1 VVTPTHKWR
10 SSHSERG
17 SVMAIAR
24 RFKIFHDEV
33 FPFGAYLVG
42 EVGPV
47 FDFDKSTKD
56 SKVQQVD
63 KDSGLLLW
71 SVEVLDADPEAGK
84 KSKTVT
90 VKLAARVQPA
100 PPEALPGLPFR
111 PVVFQGLSALP
122 YIDDAGKFSRIVWSF
137 KAEAMTAPGKAETA
151 AASGKSDS
159 ASSKVA

>member
-1 VVTPTHKWR
+1 
-10 SSHSERG
+10 
-17 SVMAIAR
+17 MAIAR
-24 RFKIFHDEV
+24 RFKISHDEV
-33 FPFGAYLVG
+33 FAFGAYLVG

-47 FDFDKSTKD
+47 FDFEKSSKD
-56 SKVQQVD
+56 AKVQQVD
-63 KDSGLLLW
+63 KDNGLPLW

-90 VKLAARVQPA
+90 VKIAARVQPV

-137 KAEAMTAPGKAETA
+137 KAEAMTPPGKSETATGPGKA
-151 AASGKSDS
+151 DS
-159 ASSKVA
+159 SSKAA

>member
-1 VVTPTHKWR
+1 
-10 SSHSERG
+10 
-17 SVMAIAR
+17 MAIAR
-24 RFKIFHDEV
+24 RFKIQHDEV

-56 SKVQQVD
+56 NKVQQVD

-90 VKLAARVQPA
+90 VKIAARVQPV

-137 KAEAMTAPGKAETA
+137 KAEAMTAPGKAEAA
-151 AASGKSDS
+151 AASGKSDA

>member
-1 VVTPTHKWR
+1 
-10 SSHSERG
+10 
-17 SVMAIAR
+17 MAIAR
-24 RFKIFHDEV
+24 RFKIGHDEV

-47 FDFDKSTKD
+47 FDFERSSKEL
-56 SKVQQVD
+56 KVQQVD

-90 VKLAARVQPA
+90 VKIGAKVQPV

-111 PVVFQGLSALP
+111 PVIFQGLSALP

-137 KAEAMTAPGKAETA
+137 KAEAMTAPAKSGSVTA
-151 AASGKSDS
+151 AGKPEASPAKASPSGSGSSGSAHS
-159 ASSKVA
+159 ASSAAA

>member
-1 VVTPTHKWR
+1 
-10 SSHSERG
+10 
-17 SVMAIAR
+17 MAIAK
-24 RFKIFHDEV
+24 RFKISHDEV

-47 FDFDKSTKD
+47 FDFDKSSKD
-56 SKVQQVD
+56 AKVQQVD

-90 VKLAARVQPA
+90 VKLAARVQPV

-137 KAEAMTAPGKAETA
+137 KAEAMTAPGKPETTTA
-151 AASGKSDS
+151 PGKSD
-159 ASSKVA
+159 ASSSKAA

>member
-1 VVTPTHKWR
+1 
-10 SSHSERG
+10 
-17 SVMAIAR
+17 MAIAK
-24 RFKIFHDEV
+24 RFKISHDEV
-33 FPFGAYLVG
+33 FAFGAYLVG

-47 FDFDKSTKD
+47 FDFDRSTKEL
-56 SKVQQVD
+56 KVQQVD

-90 VKLAARVQPA
+90 VKIAAKVQPV

-137 KAEAMTAPGKAETA
+137 KADAMTAPAKTSTTA
-151 AASGKSDS
+151 AAGK
-159 ASSKVA
+159 AAA

>member
-1 VVTPTHKWR
+1 
-10 SSHSERG
+10 
-17 SVMAIAR
+17 MAIAR
-24 RFKIFHDEV
+24 RFKISHDEV
-33 FPFGAYLVG
+33 FPFGAYLVA

-47 FDFDKSTKD
+47 FDFEKSSKD
-56 SKVQQVD
+56 AKVQQID
-63 KDSGLLLW
+63 KDNGLPLW

-90 VKLAARVQPA
+90 VKIAARVQPV

-137 KAEAMTAPGKAETA
+137 KAEAMTAPGKAETTTGP
-151 AASGKSDS
+151 GKSD
-159 ASSKVA
+159 ASSAKAA

>member
-1 VVTPTHKWR
+1 
-10 SSHSERG
+10 
-17 SVMAIAR
+17 MAIAR
-24 RFKIFHDEV
+24 RFKINHDEV

-47 FDFDKSTKD
+47 FDFERSTKEL
-56 SKVQQVD
+56 KVQQVD

-90 VKLAARVQPA
+90 VKIGAKVQPV

-111 PVVFQGLSALP
+111 PVVFQGLTALP

-137 KAEAMTAPGKAETA
+137 KAEAMTSPAKA
-151 AASGKSDS
+151 AALTTPSKSEAPS
-159 ASSKVA
+159 AKAA

>member
-1 VVTPTHKWR
+1 
-10 SSHSERG
+10 
-17 SVMAIAR
+17 MAIAR
-24 RFKIFHDEV
+24 RFKIGHDEV

-47 FDFDKSTKD
+47 FDFDRSTKEL
-56 SKVQQVD
+56 KVQQVD
-63 KDSGLLLW
+63 KDNGLLLW

-90 VKLAARVQPA
+90 VKIAAKVQPV

-111 PVVFQGLSALP
+111 PVVFQGLTALP

-137 KAEAMTAPGKAETA
+137 KADAMTAPAKTSTPA
-151 AASGKSDS
+151 AAGR
-159 ASSKVA
+159 AAA